1 MIAVG
6 HQLPVSMKQFTDAA
20 DAENLNRNT
29 FIKNNVKY
37 IFLFRIDSHTQL
49 SNSWLN
55 GTKIE
60 NLSH

>member
-6 HQLPVSMKQFTDAA
+6 HQLPGSMKQFTDAA

-37 IFLFRIDSHTQL
+37 IFLSIYLNVKYLGLTQTSMYL
-49 SNSWLN
+49 MVKW
-55 GTKIE
+55 
-60 NLSH
+60 